1 MLLATSLREVCLEGV
16 SQLRSAA
23 RQLTAAQDPSQQRLQ
38 RGRLGFFPTGT
49 TAHRLDQRL
58 PRAAK
63 AAVATRPS
71 IFPNDRQ
78 MCFHS

>member
-1 MLLATSLREVCLEGV
+1 MLLETSLRRVCLKLI
-16 SQLRSAA
+16 SQFRPAEH
-23 RQLTAAQDPSQQRLQ
+23 QLVPLKDLSQQRLQ
-38 RGRLGFFPTGT
+38 RDRSGFSPMGT
-49 TAHRLDQRL
+49 AAPGLDQGL
-58 PRAAK
+58 PIAAK